1 MKNESFGSLCG
12 LAIAT
17 LVMSLT
23 AVPVSAQSTPGADNW
38 TPPTT
43 VWGDPDLQGV
53 WNSGNQSETPFERP
67 DAISEELTREET
79 DQILADRHAGVENPE
94 ERAAREARWDQLGG
108 RDTGA
113 GPVHWYEILAPKNS
127 RPWLVVDP
135 PTGKVPAMTPE
146 GQERARAQMA
156 GFIRGVDELFPGW
169 TFDDLRP
176 WLRCITRQG
185 LPGMMMPTGYNNN
198 YQIFQTSD
206 HVVILYEMI
215 HDARVI
221 PIVDRVAAQPHIPDT
236 MRQWLGDSRA
246 YWDGDTLVVDTTNFN
261 GKAPYRGSGET
272 LRLIERF
279 RRTGPDTLEWE
290 VTVNDEATW
299 AEPWAFAMDLEKE
312 DHAIFEYA
320 CHEGNHG
327 IRNIIN
333 GYEHPGPALEAD
345 SK

>member
-1 MKNESFGSLCG
+1 MKNGSFDSLCG
-12 LAIAT
+12 LAITA
-17 LVMSLT
+17 LVVSC
-23 AVPVSAQSTPGADNW
+23 AAGPVSAQTA
-38 TPPTT
+38 PTT
-43 VWGDPDLQGV
+43 AWGDPDLQGV

-67 DAISEELTREET
+67 DAFSEELTGKET
-79 DQILADRHAGVENPE
+79 EQILADRHAGVENPE

-127 RPWLVVDP
+127 RPWLIVE
-135 PTGKVPAMTPE
+135 PTSGKVPPMTPE
-146 GQERARAQMA
+146 GQERSRAQMA
-156 GFIRGVDELFPGW
+156 GFARGVDELFPGW

-198 YQIFQTSD
+198 YQIFQTPD

-221 PIVDRVAAQPHIPDT
+221 PIVDSVEDRHIPDS

-246 YWDGDTLVVDTTNFN
+246 YWEDDTLVVDTRNFN

-272 LRLIERF
+272 LRLVERF

-299 AEPWAFAMDLEKE
+299 AAPWAFAMDLDKE

-320 CHEGNHG
+320 CHEGNRG

-333 GYEHPGPALEAD
+333 GYEHPGPALEAE
-345 SK
+345 SR